1 MKKWLHD
8 RPWIW
13 VVLLLA
19 LLMAGSLATLIIAE
33 LNKPEIV
40 KRSAH
45 PATHAVD
52 QVGRESFRTARVDL

>member
-19 LLMAGSLATLIIAE
+19 VMTSGSVAMVTIAH
-33 LNKPEIV
+33 LNKPVVV
-40 KRSAH
+40 K
-45 PATHAVD
+45 
-52 QVGRESFRTARVDL
+52 EK